1 MVSRRF
7 RIACIVR
14 ILLLTATLVL
24 LAYLIFN
31 STLYATMIVVGM
43 AVVYQVYGLITFV
56 EKTNRTVTSFLE
68 SIKYSDFSDQFSSG
82 LRGKSFDELN
92 AAFSNV
98 IKRFRDLRQDREENY
113 RYLQTVVQHV
123 GIGLIAFDENGDV
136 ELINN
141 AARRLFHTATVRNID
156 KLKTFSVDLVER
168 LRVAQP
174 GQQQLVT
181 VRNTNDVLQLSIYT
195 TRLHLRFRHI
205 TLASFQ
211 NISSELSAREMDAWQ
226 NLIRVLTHEIRNSL
240 TPISSLA
247 ATVEDMVTVARPVD
261 NAAGGDGD
269 KDVREA
275 LGTIRQRCDGL
286 LNFVDSYRRLTR
298 LPKPTFRPLRVS
310 ELLHDTAQ
318 LVMPE
323 ITAHGI
329 QLACSV
335 EPENLELVADRQLV
349 EQVLLNLLHNAV
361 EALAEPPVGAITM
374 MAFATAD
381 GHVAISV
388 TDNGPGIVP
397 DALEQIFVP
406 FYTTKKGGSGIGLSL
421 SRQIMRLHRGT
432 LTVRS
437 TPDRQTTFTLL
448 F

>member
-7 RIACIVR
+7 RIVCIVR
-14 ILLLTATLVL
+14 VLLLAATLVL

-31 STLYATMIVVGM
+31 SSLYATMIVVGM

-329 QLACSV
+329 QLGCSV

-437 TPDRQTTFTLL
+437 APDQQTTFTLL

>member
-1 MVSRRF
+1 MVYRRF
-7 RIACIVR
+7 RIVCVVR
-14 ILLLTATLVL
+14 ILILTATLML
-24 LAYLIFN
+24 LAYLIVN
-31 STLYATMIVVGM
+31 SSLYATMVAVGL
-43 AVVYQVYGLITFV
+43 AAIYQVYGLISVV
-56 EKTNRTVTSFLE
+56 EQTNHVFTRFLE
-68 SIKYSDFSDQFSSG
+68 SIKYSDFSDQFTSG

-92 AAFSNV
+92 AAFARV
-98 IKRFRDLRQDREENY
+98 IQRFRDLRQDREENY
-113 RYLQTVVQHV
+113 RYLQTVIQHI
-123 GIGLIAFDENGDV
+123 GIGLIAFDDKGEV

-141 AARRLFHTATVRNID
+141 AARRLFHTASLKSIE
-156 KLKTFSVDLVER
+156 KLNAFSGDLVER
-168 LRVAQP
+168 LRSARS

-181 VRNTNDVLQLSIYT
+181 VRNTNDVLQLSVYT
-195 TRLHLRFRHI
+195 TRLHLRYRHI

-247 ATVEDMVTVARPVD
+247 ATVEDMVTASKPADVT
-261 NAAGGDGD
+261 AGNNGDQD
-269 KDVREA
+269 LRDA

-286 LNFVDSYRRLTR
+286 LNFVDAYRRLTR
-298 LPKPTFRPLRVS
+298 LPKPVFRSFRVS

-318 LVMPE
+318 LVIPE

-329 QLACSV
+329 RLEYSTD
-335 EPENLELVADRQLV
+335 PENLELVADRELV
-349 EQVLLNLLHNAV
+349 EQVLLNLLHNAAD
-361 EALAEPPVGAITM
+361 ALVDRPDASATM
-374 MAFATAD
+374 RAFGTAD
-381 GHVAISV
+381 GRVAISV
-388 TDNGPGIVP
+388 SDNGPGIVP
-397 DALEQIFVP
+397 DTIEQIFVP

-437 TPDRQTTFTLL
+437 APDQQTAFTLL

>member
-1 MVSRRF
+1 MVYRRF
-7 RIACIVR
+7 RIVCIAR
-14 ILLLTATLVL
+14 ILILAATLMLLT
-24 LAYLIFN
+24 YLIFN
-31 STLYATMIVVGM
+31 SSFYATMVVIGL
-43 AVVYQVYGLITFV
+43 VVIYQVYGLINFV
-56 EKTNRTVTSFLE
+56 EKTNGTFTRFLE
-68 SIKYSDFSDQFSSG
+68 SIEYSDFSDQFTSG

-92 AAFSNV
+92 AAFATV
-98 IKRFRDLRQDREENY
+98 IQRFRDLRQDREENY

-123 GIGLIAFDENGDV
+123 GMGLIAFDEAGKV

-141 AARRLFHTATVRNID
+141 AARRLFHTATLKNIEN
-156 KLKTFSVDLVER
+156 LKTFSVDLVER
-168 LRVAQP
+168 LLAARP

-181 VRNTNDVLQLSIYT
+181 VRNTNDVLQLSVYT
-195 TRLHLRFRHI
+195 TRLHLRYRHI
-205 TLASFQ
+205 TLVSFQ

-247 ATVEDMVTVARPVD
+247 ATVEDVLMAPRPNDGMVDD
-261 NAAGGDGD
+261 NGNQELC
-269 KDVREA
+269 EA

-286 LNFVDSYRRLTR
+286 LNFVDAYRRLTR
-298 LPKPTFRPLRVS
+298 LPKPTFRLFRVNR
-310 ELLHDTAQ
+310 LLHDTAQ

-323 ITAHGI
+323 INTYGI
-329 QLACSV
+329 RLEYSV
-335 EPENLELVADRQLV
+335 EPDNLELVADRQLV
-349 EQVLLNLLHNAV
+349 EQVLLNLLRNAV
-361 EALAEPPVGAITM
+361 DALSDRPDASVIMRALMTS
-374 MAFATAD
+374 D
-381 GHVAISV
+381 GRVAISIS
-388 TDNGPGIVP
+388 DNGPGIVP

-437 TPDRQTTFTLL
+437 APHKQTIFTLL

>member
-7 RIACIVR
+7 RIACVAR
-14 ILLLTATLVL
+14 IFLLAATVML
-24 LAYLIFN
+24 LAYLVFN
-31 STLYATMIVVGM
+31 SSLYATMIVAGL
-43 AVVYQVYGLITFV
+43 AVVYQVYGLIDFV
-56 EKTNRTVTSFLE
+56 EKTNRTVTRFLE
-68 SIKYSDFSDQFSSG
+68 SIKYSDFSDQFTTG

-92 AAFSNV
+92 AAFAHV
-98 IKRFRDLRQDREENY
+98 IQRFRDLRQDREENY
-113 RYLQTVVQHV
+113 RYLQTVIQHV
-123 GIGLIAFDENGDV
+123 GIGLIAFDEKGDV
-136 ELINN
+136 ELMNN
-141 AARRLFHTATVRNID
+141 AARRLFHTATVKNIE
-156 KLKTFSVDLVER
+156 KLKTFSVELVER

-174 GQQQLVT
+174 GRQQLVT

-195 TRLHLRFRHI
+195 TSLHLRRRQI

-247 ATVEDMVTVARPVD
+247 ATVEDMLNHSTPAESRLP
-261 NAAGGDGD
+261 GDGEA
-269 KDVREA
+269 DVREA
-275 LGTIRQRCDGL
+275 LGTIRGRCDGL
-286 LNFVDSYRRLTR
+286 LNFVDAYRRLTR
-298 LPKPTFRPLRVS
+298 LPEPTFHPIRVS
-310 ELLHDTAQ
+310 ELLQDTVQ

-329 QLACSV
+329 RLDCAV
-335 EPENLELVADRQLV
+335 EPDNLELIADRQLI

-361 EALAEPPVGAITM
+361 DALGSRPDAGVTM
-374 MAFATAD
+374 QAFRTAD
-381 GHVAISV
+381 GRVAVSV
-388 TDNGPGIVP
+388 SDNGPGIIP
-397 DALEQIFVP
+397 DALEHIFVP

-437 TPDRQTTFTLL
+437 TVDKQTTFTLL

>member
-1 MVSRRF
+1 MASRRF

-14 ILLLTATLVL
+14 ILFLAATLVL
-24 LAYLIFN
+24 LAYLLFN
-31 STLYATMIVVGM
+31 SSLYATMIVAGL
-43 AVVYQVYGLITFV
+43 AVVYQVHGLINFV

-68 SIKYSDFSDQFSSG
+68 SIKYSDFSDRFATG
-82 LRGKSFDELN
+82 WRGKSFDELN
-92 AAFSNV
+92 AAFANV
-98 IKRFRDLRQDREENY
+98 IQRFRDLRQDREENY
-113 RYLQTVVQHV
+113 RYLQTVIQHV
-123 GIGLIAFDENGDV
+123 GIGLIAFDEKGEV
-136 ELINN
+136 ELMNN
-141 AARRLFHTATVRNID
+141 AARQLFHTATVKNIE

-168 LRVAQP
+168 LHVAQP

-195 TRLHLRFRHI
+195 TSLHLRYRHI

-211 NISSELSAREMDAWQ
+211 NISNELSAREMDAWQ

-240 TPISSLA
+240 TPISFLA
-247 ATVEDMVTVARPVD
+247 ATVEEMLNHPTTLESQPP
-261 NAAGGDGD
+261 GDSD
-269 KDVREA
+269 ADIREA
-275 LGTIRQRCDGL
+275 LGTIRGRCDGL

-310 ELLHDTAQ
+310 ELLHDTVQ

-323 ITAHGI
+323 IAAHGI
-329 QLACSV
+329 RLDYSV
-335 EPENLELVADRQLV
+335 EPDNLELVADQQLI
-349 EQVLLNLLHNAV
+349 EQVLLNLLRNAV
-361 EALAEPPVGAITM
+361 DALSDRPDAGVTM
-374 MAFATAD
+374 RAFGTAD
-381 GHVAISV
+381 GRVAISV
-388 TDNGPGIVP
+388 SDNGPGIIP

-437 TPDRQTTFTLL
+437 TPNEQTTFTLL

>member
-1 MVSRRF
+1 MAYRRF
-7 RIACIVR
+7 RLVCIVR
-14 ILLLTATLVL
+14 ILTLTATLVL

-31 STLYATMIVVGM
+31 SSLYATMIVVGL
-43 AVVYQVYGLITFV
+43 AIIYQVYGLINFV
-56 EKTNRTVTSFLE
+56 EKANRTVTSFLE

-92 AAFSNV
+92 AAFSSV

-123 GIGLIAFDENGDV
+123 GIGLIAFDEKGEV

-141 AARRLFHTATVRNID
+141 AARRLFHTATVKNID
-156 KLKTFSVDLVER
+156 KLRSFSVDLVER

-195 TRLHLRFRHI
+195 TRLHLRHRHI

-247 ATVEDMVTVARPVD
+247 ATVEEMVTSPKPAD
-261 NAAGGDGD
+261 DAASGRDD
-269 KDVREA
+269 EDMREA

-298 LPKPTFRPLRVS
+298 LPKPTFHSFPVG
-310 ELLHDTAQ
+310 ELLHDTEQ

-323 ITAHGI
+323 ITTHGI
-329 QLACSV
+329 RLDCSV
-335 EPENLELVADRQLV
+335 EPENLELVADRQLI
-349 EQVLLNLLHNAV
+349 EQVLLNLLRNAV
-361 EALAEPPVGAITM
+361 DALSDRPDAVITM
-374 MAFATAD
+374 MAFGAAD
-381 GHVAISV
+381 GRVAISV
-388 TDNGPGIVP
+388 SDNGPGIVP

-437 TPDRQTTFTLL
+437 IPDQETTFTLL